1 MFSLYYSFL
10 VGALR
15 AKQLHIIVQK
25 FPLAQMFFGSKE
37 NNLPSDPSKIS
48 IFKMAAGRHIGFNEK
63 GHLLKLC
70 CNSISLR

>member
-1 MFSLYYSFL
+1 MMIQLL

-15 AKQLHIIVQK
+15 PKQLHIIVQM
-25 FPLAQMFFGSKE
+25 FPLAQMFLRAKE
-37 NNLPSDPSKIS
+37 NDLPSDPSKIS